1 MPLSCGI
8 QSSAGPGQP
17 FRPHYQQQEWS
28 VLPLAARRS
37 QHPSPDG
44 DQLQQQRFAAFLRS
58 SPLCLSRGNW
68 GKRLLLCICNW
79 LPPWQRMRHGLLS
92 YLSEL
97 RWVFS
102 VAQRWTGKHRCKPVA
117 QKTPSERV
125 RRGAGSHGVDVDLA
139 GMAPCEGHG
148 MRCALPLAMGL
159 AQSGDTP
166 ALELAARDPPISS
179 APPACPVGSIE
190 GPSWPTT
197 KHEGH
202 GTRLEN

>member
-1 MPLSCGI
+1 M
-8 QSSAGPGQP
+8 
-17 FRPHYQQQEWS
+17 
-28 VLPLAARRS
+28 
-37 QHPSPDG
+37 
-44 DQLQQQRFAAFLRS
+44 
-58 SPLCLSRGNW
+58 
-68 GKRLLLCICNW
+68 
-79 LPPWQRMRHGLLS
+79 
-92 YLSEL
+92 
-97 RWVFS
+97 
-102 VAQRWTGKHRCKPVA
+102 
-117 QKTPSERV
+117 
-125 RRGAGSHGVDVDLA
+125 DVDLA